1 MENLRGQT
9 SKTEKNRASGS
20 RNTCTAI
27 KRHGASR
34 RCAGAKFLRSS
45 PVLNADRGPRK
56 ALFASSTPVHPPC
69 FLSERSPPTLA
80 IVIRCFVA
88 LRAVFSRFSPYN
100 ESVSADEAAIKRN
113 DVNSVSRHR
122 PSFYVR
128 YFELQEGFVREV
140 CKEIGNIAGRV
151 LVCNLESVC
160 LVCFDNTRQEIWK
173 ILRRTLVGAWSKYWS
188 KYFSLYTCE
197 ISFIELDVP

>member
-1 MENLRGQT
+1 MWKIKPA
-9 SKTEKNRASGS
+9 KTKNYYKSIAVYERKIRSRKLLYSFKRHKNIGNESTLMVDRSNGKFTRANVKSREKNRASGS

-88 LRAVFSRFSPYN
+88 LRAVFSRFSSYN

-128 YFELQEGFVREV
+128 YFEL
-140 CKEIGNIAGRV
+140 
-151 LVCNLESVC
+151 
-160 LVCFDNTRQEIWK
+160 
-173 ILRRTLVGAWSKYWS
+173 
-188 KYFSLYTCE
+188 
-197 ISFIELDVP
+197 

>member
-9 SKTEKNRASGS
+9 SKAEKNRASGS

-34 RCAGAKFLRSS
+34 RYAGAKFLRSS

-128 YFELQEGFVREV
+128 YFELQEALVREV
-140 CKEIGNIAGRV
+140 CKEIGNIAERV
-151 LVCNLESVC
+151 LVCNLESRW
-160 LVCFDNTRQEIWK
+160 LVVSIIRDERFGKIHAVHLLAKIFVEI
-173 ILRRTLVGAWSKYWS
+173 
-188 KYFSLYTCE
+188 FFFLYVRNIFCR
-197 ISFIELDVP
+197 V